1 MNATD
6 RKFDELM
13 RELESSDAEE
23 LYNRMR
29 KAFSAL
35 PREIRASL
43 SRFFNAY
50 GYWGRLDED
59 AGVFEE
65 IAQKAAALSAHCAD
79 YRALYDRLADQR
91 SKFTL
96 YAVLSNRSR
105 YDFESLARARENLFD
120 EYFDLDLLRCTP
132 EEVFVDLGAY
142 VGDSVVSY
150 LLNYGAE
157 CYKRIYCYEITP
169 EVFAALER
177 TLRDIPR
184 VSLRQ
189 KGVSDRPGVM
199 RLNVCKTSSSANTLG
214 SEGVCDVEVTTL
226 DADIPEPV
234 TLIKADIEGSERQA
248 LKGAENHIKNE
259 RPKLLISVYHGNE
272 DLTAIP
278 HLIDSIRSDYAFYL
292 RSKGTPL
299 HPTELTLFAL

>member
-1 MNATD
+1 
-6 RKFDELM
+6 M
-13 RELESSDAEE
+13 RTISGGGRYER
-23 LYNRMR
+23 NGQ
-29 KAFSAL
+29 
-35 PREIRASL
+35 EIRRAHARIRIKRRRGTL
-43 SRFFNAY
+43 QQDAQGILCPAARDTRLAGTFFQRVRLLGAA
-50 GYWGRLDED
+50 GRRRRRVRGD
-59 AGVFEE
+59 
-65 IAQKAAALSAHCAD
+65 
-79 YRALYDRLADQR
+79 LYDRLADQR

-132 EEVFVDLGAY
+132 DEVFVDLGAY
-142 VGDSVVSY
+142 VGDSVASY

-272 DLTAIP
+272 DLTAVP